1 MKLLFEK
8 KTTLF
13 YILSAILLTTVLLI
27 FYENNQKVI
36 GSNMILMHSQDV
48 INKSDEVQIEALN
61 IETGFRGYLLS
72 KNETFL
78 KSFYDA
84 ETKIYTDLSLLE
96 SLTKDSESQQNRID
110 ELKKLVNNRIVFTKK
125 NIAAR
130 QQNLWNDS

>member
-36 GSNMILMHSQDV
+36 SSNTILLHSQNV
-48 INKSDEVQIEALN
+48 INKTDEVLIDALN

-72 KNETFL
+72 KNEIFL
-78 KSFYDA
+78 A
-84 ETKIYTDLSLLE
+84 SL
-96 SLTKDSESQQNRID
+96 
-110 ELKKLVNNRIVFTKK
+110 
-125 NIAAR
+125 
-130 QQNLWNDS
+130 

>member
-36 GSNMILMHSQDV
+36 SSNSILLHSQNV
-48 INKSDEVQIEALN
+48 INKTDEVLIDALN

-72 KNETFL
+72 KNQIFL
-78 KSFYDA
+78 ASFYDA
-84 ETKIYTDLSLLE
+84 ETKIHTDLNLLK
-96 SLTKDSESQQNRID
+96 SLTKDNKSQQIRID
-110 ELKKLVNNRIVFTKK
+110 ELKKSVEIIT
-125 NIAAR
+125 NILS
-130 QQNLWNDS
+130 QLSE